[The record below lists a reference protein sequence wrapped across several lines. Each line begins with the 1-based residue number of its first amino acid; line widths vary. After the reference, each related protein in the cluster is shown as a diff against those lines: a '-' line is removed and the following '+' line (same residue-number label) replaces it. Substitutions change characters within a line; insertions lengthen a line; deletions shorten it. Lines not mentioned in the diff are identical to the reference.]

1 MLKHAI
7 VPAFA
12 FAALLAA
19 SPASAASTFP
29 NTCSN
34 TTFTWNAAALPVI
47 QSYCLKANGQP
58 NMTSMV
64 LMGISNQNGRLVQ
77 GTGNSTFQMS
87 CGSIQILANTP
98 NVMLSAYCRT
108 SAGTSEASSLS
119 LNNIGNNNGVL
130 VQQ

>member
-1 MLKHAI
+1 MLKYAI
-7 VPAFA
+7 VPALA
-12 FAALLAA
+12 LAAMFAA

-47 QSYCLKANGQP
+47 QSYCLRANGQP
-58 NMTSMV
+58 NMTTLV
-64 LMGISNQNGRLVQ
+64 LMGISNQNGHLTQ

-98 NVMLSAYCRT
+98 NVTLSAYCRT
-108 SAGTSEASSLS
+108 SSGSSDATSLS
-119 LNNIGNNNGVL
+119 LNNIGNNNGNL